1 MSLIKTLNDIKGKFL
16 PNLPTV
22 INERFARER
31 YDIRRKGIEY
41 NFFSIPCAITNSF
54 YTLVGLVLREISSVL
69 FSTKFCIGGEEK
81 REKIVQSTMK
91 NFQSKVKNFQ
101 PNQFSWLCAEDKK
114 YTINNVWR
122 IIVPSF
128 LFNFTMKLKKVS
140 MSMQRQNPNCI

>member
-54 YTLVGLVLREISSVL
+54 YTLVGLVLREIPLVL
-69 FSTKFCIGGEEK
+69 LSTKFCIGGEEK

-91 NFQSKVKNFQ
+91 NFRSEVKIFQ
-101 PNQFSWLCAEDKK
+101 PNQFSWLFAEDNK
-114 YTINNVWR
+114 YTI
-122 IIVPSF
+122 
-128 LFNFTMKLKKVS
+128 K
-140 MSMQRQNPNCI
+140 